1 MTNIWTDAAALD
13 ALPDEDVIALQVQDR
28 ELAFYAVDGQ
38 VYVTDNVCTHGHAR
52 LSDGFLEGTEIE
64 CPLHQGRFDVCS
76 GKAMCAPLTV
86 DLRTYPVRIE
96 AGRVYVDLG
105 DS

>member
-76 GKAMCAPLTV
+76 GKAMCAPLTE

-96 AGRVYVDLG
+96 NGRVYVDLG
-105 DS
+105 AI

>member
-96 AGRVYVDLG
+96 DGRVYVNLG
-105 DS
+105 DI